1 MEKWLIQFP
10 VGLVLLSLFLATSE
24 GYRVN
29 QCFLSKAKSCTECI
43 QVAKDCSYC
52 ADEGFRFVRCDF
64 MENLKI
70 RGCNNRIM
78 VKSETTSLQSKAI
91 DKSIKKKQVSL
102 QRVSMKL
109 VAGDESTVDFEI
121 FEPKETPVDLYI
133 LMDFS
138 NSMSDDLANLKKLG
152 AGLADFMQRLS
163 HDYTIG
169 FGKFVDKVVAPQTDM
184 RPEKLRQPWPDSDP
198 PFSFQNVIPLTDNV
212 NQFNEE
218 LKKERIS
225 GNLDA
230 PEGGFDAILQ
240 AATCTKDIGW
250 RRESTKL
257 LVFSTESA
265 FHYEGD
271 GANVLA
277 GILARNDEHCHL
289 DATGKYT
296 HDVLQDYPS
305 VPTLVRLLGENNII
319 PIFAITNHSFTVY
332 QKLQKYFPISEVGLL
347 EEDSSNIIE
356 LLERAFK
363 NIRSKMEIRADHVP
377 KAMKTEILSSTAQK
391 YESGSFNVA
400 PGEIG
405 KLKVRVKALEKVGD
419 KHVCKLPK
427 QDQSRKILVKPSTF
441 SNGLEIDASVRCELC
456 DCEKERSVASPTCSS
471 NGDLVCG
478 RCECHPGWQGRY
490 CNCKVDHNSNNGCI
504 GPNSTVPCSGRG
516 ECMCDVCQC
525 ISANPAEIFEG
536 DFCQFSNL
544 QCPRLRGFLCND
556 RGTCFMGKCDC
567 NSGWKG
573 ESCECATANTTC
585 IDSNGGICNGRGK
598 CVCGKCECSDAVVYS
613 SPTCEASNF
622 LGLLGICEDIQTCV
636 QCKAWGTGEKRGKD
650 CEDCKFEIQ
659 MVDDLKPVEQV
670 TEHCEY
676 KDETDDCT
684 YYYNVERKLDEPN
697 SPNDKNKF
705 DVFVRKKKDCPP
717 AGWLWLIP
725 LIMFLMLLLGLLM
738 LLCWKYCACCKA
750 CLALLPCCKGGRMV
764 GFKEDHYMLRQSLLS
779 TDHLDTP
786 MVRSGPLGGTDVV
799 KWKITDNVHRP
810 PSAYSQPPNPKEIIN
825 YVKSLRLA
833 RLFTENLSKPDTQE
847 CELLRK
853 EVEENL
859 NDAYSHIAGVQKI
872 HKTKFR
878 IQPNSGKRQEQAI
891 VDTVMAAPR
900 SSERDIVTVTEKLVS
915 QGAINDLNVSPGYY
929 TVESDRDAYGM
940 VEFQDGVES
949 VDVRVPLFIKEEDD
963 DEKQLRV
970 EALEVPV
977 GIAEIGRKYVNITVV
992 KEQAKRTVSFQ
1003 KPAYTY
1009 NRSDKFARIPI
1020 IRDIIEDGRSLVNY
1034 RTRDHTAKEGKDY
1047 IATEGELTFLPGE
1060 TRKEIPVQ
1068 LLELTE
1074 VDALLDNRQTKQFVM
1089 DLSNPKYATKVGKH
1103 PRTTVT
1109 IADENVPGILMFKQ
1123 GVQKFPAPKNQY
1135 SIPVLRTRGQDGPV
1149 AVHWKTEPTDL
1160 SNPSPQAGQTGILK
1174 FNHGETTKDIIVDGS
1189 KGRGKVTP
1197 DSFQVTMHS
1206 PEGGAQLG
1214 ERTSTLVSIMP
1225 HDQMDTRQLKAS
1237 QSPPPFGKISA
1248 PNNFTAHPVSS
1259 KVIRTSWSPPPGN
1272 ATGYKLRWWYQGESE
1287 EDGRVI
1293 DLKDKTA
1300 FDMEDLYPYSDY
1312 EMQVCAYNA
1321 MGDGPYSEV
1330 VHCRTLEDVPS
1341 EPGRLAFNVISS
1353 TVTQLSWAE
1362 PAEPNGEILA
1372 YQVSYAPVN
1381 EDNKPVGPT
1390 KSVNIESP
1398 KKRMVLIE
1406 NLAENQ
1412 PYRYTV
1418 RARNGAGWGPDRD
1431 ATINLAT
1438 QPKRPM
1444 SIPIIPDV
1452 PVVGREGEDYE
1463 GYLMYSA
1470 DVMRSP
1476 GGSGRPSMSEDSDHF
1491 GGRWELSSLGSR
1503 GVHTKTMMTGHN
1515 QINQQMQLGYNQV
1528 KNIHNET
1535 RIIGGSSTM
1544 TKEYVTTIMSDQGM
1558 PGYSKKGVN
1567 YSITQSMRNRSN
1579 SEDVNDAL
1587 NNLDMVLQDSKLP
1600 PGVPDTPTRL
1610 VFSALGPTS
1619 LKVSWQEP
1627 QCDKDVLGYRV
1638 THQLLNG
1645 GDVKV
1650 IDISNPNENS
1660 VIVEDLLPNH
1670 SYMFKVKAQSEEGWG
1685 PVREGVITIE
1695 SQVDPQSP
1703 LSPVPGSPFTLST
1716 PSAPGPLVFTALSP
1730 ESLQLSWEKPRKPN
1744 GAILGYLVTCETL
1757 HDGGNTRT
1765 FNVEGDNAETTLTVP
1780 DLSENIPYKFK
1791 VQAKTTQGFGPERE
1805 GIITIESHDG
1815 GNFTQFGNQQ
1825 ITRREVY
1832 NIPGGSSTETSV
1844 THTTINDPFFS
1855 DGMMMTTQ
1863 RMETSGTI
1871 TKQITKEVVSRTMMA
1886 GGTVT
1891 KQSDWQ
1897 FFEA

>member
-1 MEKWLIQFP
+1 
-10 VGLVLLSLFLATSE
+10 
-24 GYRVN
+24 N

-78 VKSETTSLQSKAI
+78 VKSETTSLQITEQKQSKAI

-1109 IADENVPGILMFKQ
+1109 IADENVME
-1123 GVQKFPAPKNQY
+1123 
-1135 SIPVLRTRGQDGPV
+1135 RGLIN
-1149 AVHWKTEPTDL
+1149 PT
-1160 SNPSPQAGQTGILK
+1160 
-1174 FNHGETTKDIIVDGS
+1174 
-1189 KGRGKVTP
+1189 
-1197 DSFQVTMHS
+1197 
-1206 PEGGAQLG
+1206 
-1214 ERTSTLVSIMP
+1214 
-1225 HDQMDTRQLKAS
+1225 S

-1330 VHCRTLEDVPS
+1330 VHCRTLEDGKLTLSIYNYLATQLFPS
-1341 EPGRLAFNVISS
+1341 EPGRL
-1353 TVTQLSWAE
+1353 
-1362 PAEPNGEILA
+1362 NGEILA

-1476 GGSGRPSMSEDSDHF
+1476 GGSGRPSMSEDSDSNASSRTAGF
-1491 GGRWELSSLGSR
+1491 LFPGFANSLFLFVNSPLSHR
-1503 GVHTKTMMTGHN
+1503 TMMTGHN

-1544 TKEYVTTIMSDQGM
+1544 TKEYVTTIMSDQGDRPLEYRGNGEITFLWTTWCM
-1558 PGYSKKGVN
+1558 KRKEVKGYYHSNGARD
-1567 YSITQSMRNRSN
+1567 SIILSDDPTRI
-1579 SEDVNDAL
+1579 SEII
-1587 NNLDMVLQDSKLP
+1587 DSKLP